1 MSVIKVWNGD
11 GRWSEAISGLDK
23 VYFIKA
29 AILSAYAPEDRWM
42 SSGYED
48 CLSDFELTGQ
58 TISPDELDG
67 AFYREEEWDLF
78 WDFFQRKIKM
88 NISDIKTFIVPFWV
102 LESLR
107 KVDKSLYGKYE
118 QITTAAKAPVA
129 PPVGY
134 CLFLRFEIVFAG
146 IAS

>member
-1 MSVIKVWNGD
+1 MVGGD
-11 GRWSEAISGLDK
+11 LWLDK

-48 CLSDFELTGQ
+48 CFSVFELNAQ

-67 AFYREEEWDLF
+67 AFYTQEKWDLF
-78 WDFFQRKIKM
+78 WSFFEGEIKM
-88 NISDIKTFIVPFWV
+88 NFSDIYSFIIPLVV

-107 KVDKSLYGKYE
+107 KEDKSLSRKYE
-118 QITTAAKAPVA
+118 QIITAAKVPVA

-134 CLFLRFEIVFAG
+134 CLCIRFEAE
-146 IAS
+146 

>member
-11 GRWSEAISGLDK
+11 GRWSEEIHGLDK

-48 CLSDFELTGQ
+48 CLSDFELNGQ

-118 QITTAAKAPVA
+118 QIITAAKAPVA

-134 CLFLRFEIVFAG
+134 CLFLRFEDK
-146 IAS
+146 

>member
-48 CLSDFELTGQ
+48 CLSGFELNGQ

-67 AFYREEEWDLF
+67 DSLMKARKARQSIFERMEEVRRYADLLEMHVNE
-78 WDFFQRKIKM
+78 KIW
-88 NISDIKTFIVPFWV
+88 PFPSYID
-102 LESLR
+102 LM
-107 KVDKSLYGKYE
+107 
-118 QITTAAKAPVA
+118 
-129 PPVGY
+129 
-134 CLFLRFEIVFAG
+134 FG
-146 IAS
+146 I

>member
-29 AILSAYAPEDRWM
+29 AILSAYAPEDMWM

-48 CLSDFELTGQ
+48 CLSGFELNGQ
-58 TISPDELDG
+58 TISPDELDSD
-67 AFYREEEWDLF
+67 FYKAEEWDLF
-78 WDFFQRKIKM
+78 WPVFQGKIRM
-88 NISDIKTFIVPFWV
+88 NFSDINTFIVPFWV

-118 QITTAAKAPVA
+118 QIITAAKAPVA

-134 CLFLRFEIVFAG
+134 CLFLRFEDK
-146 IAS
+146 

>member
-1 MSVIKVWNGD
+1 MSVIKVWNCD

-48 CLSDFELTGQ
+48 CLSGFELNGQ

-67 AFYREEEWDLF
+67 DSYEKEEWDYF
-78 WDFFQRKIKM
+78 WSFFQRNIKM
-88 NISDIKTFIVPFWV
+88 KFSDIKTFIVPFWV

-107 KVDKSLYGKYE
+107 KEDKSLSGKYE
-118 QITTAAKAPVA
+118 QIITAAKAPVA

-134 CLFLRFEIVFAG
+134 CLFLTFEAE
-146 IAS
+146 

>member
-11 GRWSEAISGLDK
+11 GRWSEEIHGLDK

-48 CLSDFELTGQ
+48 CLSGFELNGQ

-67 AFYREEEWDLF
+67 AFYRQEEWDLF
-78 WDFFQRKIKM
+78 WSFFEGKISM
-88 NISDIKTFIVPFWV
+88 HFSDIYSFIIPLVV

-107 KVDKSLYGKYE
+107 KEDKSLSRKYE
-118 QITTAAKAPVA
+118 QIITAAKVPVA

-134 CLFLRFEIVFAG
+134 CLCIRFEDE
-146 IAS
+146 

>member
-1 MSVIKVWNGD
+1 MAV
-11 GRWSEAISGLDK
+11 GRRSEAISGLDK

-48 CLSDFELTGQ
+48 CLSDFELNGQ

-118 QITTAAKAPVA
+118 QIITAAKAPVA

-134 CLFLRFEIVFAG
+134 CLF
-146 IAS
+146 

>member
-48 CLSDFELTGQ
+48 CLSGFELNGQ
-58 TISPDELDG
+58 TISPDKLDG
-67 AFYREEEWDLF
+67 DSYEKEEWNSF
-78 WDFFQRKIKM
+78 WSFFEGKIEMKF
-88 NISDIKTFIVPFWV
+88 SDIYSFIIPLVV

-107 KVDKSLYGKYE
+107 KEDKSLSRKYE
-118 QITTAAKAPVA
+118 QIITAAKAPVA

-134 CLFLRFEIVFAG
+134 CLFLRFEDE
-146 IAS
+146 

>member
-1 MSVIKVWNGD
+1 
-11 GRWSEAISGLDK
+11 
-23 VYFIKA
+23 
-29 AILSAYAPEDRWM
+29 M

-48 CLSDFELTGQ
+48 CLSDFELNGQ

-78 WDFFQRKIKM
+78 WDFFQR
-88 NISDIKTFIVPFWV
+88 NIIMKFSDIKTFIVPFWV

-107 KVDKSLYGKYE
+107 KEDKSLSGKYE
-118 QITTAAKAPVA
+118 QIITAAKAPVA

-134 CLFLRFEIVFAG
+134 CLFLRFEDE
-146 IAS
+146 

>member
-1 MSVIKVWNGD
+1 MLVIKVWNGD

-29 AILSAYAPEDRWM
+29 SILSAYAPEDRWM

-48 CLSDFELTGQ
+48 CLSDFELNGQ
-58 TISPDELDG
+58 TISPDKLDG
-67 AFYREEEWDLF
+67 AFYTQEKWDLF
-78 WDFFQRKIKM
+78 WSFFEGEIKM
-88 NISDIKTFIVPFWV
+88 NFSDIYSFIITLVV

-107 KVDKSLYGKYE
+107 KEDKSLSRKYE
-118 QITTAAKAPVA
+118 QIITAAKVPVA

-134 CLFLRFEIVFAG
+134 CLCV
-146 IAS
+146 

>member
-29 AILSAYAPEDRWM
+29 AILSAYAPEDMWM
-42 SSGYED
+42 SPGYED
-48 CLSDFELTGQ
+48 CLSGFELNGQ

-78 WDFFQRKIKM
+78 WDFFQR
-88 NISDIKTFIVPFWV
+88 NIIMKFSDIKTFIVPFWV

-134 CLFLRFEIVFAG
+134 CLFLRFEDK
-146 IAS
+146 

>member
-48 CLSDFELTGQ
+48 CLSGFELNGQ

-67 AFYREEEWDLF
+67 AFYTQEKWDLF
-78 WDFFQRKIKM
+78 WSFFEGEIKM
-88 NISDIKTFIVPFWV
+88 NFSDIYSFIIPLVV

-107 KVDKSLYGKYE
+107 KEDKSLSGKYE
-118 QITTAAKAPVA
+118 QIITAAKAPVA

-134 CLFLRFEIVFAG
+134 CLFLRFEDK
-146 IAS
+146 

>member
-48 CLSDFELTGQ
+48 CLSGFELNGQ
-58 TISPDELDG
+58 TISPDELNGDC
-67 AFYREEEWDLF
+67 YRQEEWNSF
-78 WDFFQRKIKM
+78 WSFFEGKIEMKF
-88 NISDIKTFIVPFWV
+88 SDIYSFIIPLVV

-107 KVDKSLYGKYE
+107 KEDKSLSRKYE
-118 QITTAAKAPVA
+118 QIITAAKAPVA

-134 CLFLRFEIVFAG
+134 CLFLRFEDE
-146 IAS
+146 

>member
-11 GRWSEAISGLDK
+11 GRWSEEIHGLDK

-48 CLSDFELTGQ
+48 CLSDFELNGQ

-67 AFYREEEWDLF
+67 AFYRE
-78 WDFFQRKIKM
+78 
-88 NISDIKTFIVPFWV
+88 
-102 LESLR
+102 
-107 KVDKSLYGKYE
+107 
-118 QITTAAKAPVA
+118 
-129 PPVGY
+129 
-134 CLFLRFEIVFAG
+134 
-146 IAS
+146 